1 MKCPFCNC
9 IETKVLES
17 RTQNEGLNIRRRRKC
32 QQCERRFTTHEHI
45 EFDMPLV
52 VKNDGRREPFN
63 KEKLRGGI
71 AKACQKRAISTDQF
85 EAMISGIERTI
96 LENNEKEVTTAKMGE
111 VVMHYL
117 HLLDPV
123 AYVRFASVYRNFQ
136 DVDEFVSDLKHGE
149 SKFKIK
155 RNDNIYVRE

>member
-1 MKCPFCNC
+1 MLMNF
-9 IETKVLES
+9 E
-17 RTQNEGLNIRRRRKC
+17 
-32 QQCERRFTTHEHI
+32 
-45 EFDMPLV
+45 PLLYDTLTFKPGSSIV
-52 VKNDGRREPFN
+52 TLSD
-63 KEKLRGGI
+63 
-71 AKACQKRAISTDQF
+71 S
-85 EAMISGIERTI
+85 EAGNTNTLQSI